1 MVEGHQLSV
10 DLTVQLQLQVFIERN
25 FNGALGLGRGSA
37 VIITIGDFLIV
48 IFGPCAVIAH

>member
-25 FNGALGLGRGSA
+25 FDGALGLGRGSA

-48 IFGPCAVIAH
+48 VFGLCAVIAH